1 MSWMDEARRTL
12 AGRYELAEV
21 IGRGGM
27 GAVYRAVDLVLGRAV
42 AVKMLPGTLADQD
55 PTSVARFEREARAAA
70 ALSHPAVVAVYDT
83 GADETARFIVM
94 ELISGRSLEAILRDE
109 GPLEPDRAAAIV
121 ARVAD
126 ALAAAHAA
134 GIVHRDVKPANVMIA
149 SDGSV
154 KVLDFGI
161 ARAMDSTTLT
171 QNASVVGTAAYM
183 SPEQALGKPADERA
197 DIYSLGCVLYALL
210 AGRPPFSGDGAAAIL
225 NQHAN
230 VAPRPLAAKNGRVAP
245 GLNALVLQMLGKSPE
260 ERPQTAAE
268 VRDRLTQP
276 SSSPARVPR
285 VTAVTERLGPTTA
298 TRPLPH
304 VARRDRRRLIL
315 AGALSALALV
325 IALVALA
332 SGGGSPRATTSTR
345 HDTNASNGK
354 TATTRSRTA
363 APTTT
368 AASRPGTST
377 PTTTSSNAPQ
387 TVSGAAGALTALTTQ
402 DVQSGTIDQQA
413 AQQISN
419 TLSDILNSYELGHT
433 TDIQHKFADLSQ
445 HVAML
450 QQHGD
455 ITSAAAPGLT
465 QAIARLGNA
474 LASSPPPTTPAAGAS
489 PPAQPAQPPGDGGKP
504 PGQPKHDKP
513 KGH

>member
-1 MSWMDEARRTL
+1 MSSMNDARRKL
-12 AGRYELAEV
+12 AGRYELVEV

-27 GAVYRAVDLVLGRAV
+27 GAVYRAVDLVLGRTV
-42 AVKMLPGTLADQD
+42 AVKLLPGTLADQD

-109 GPLEPDRAAAIV
+109 GPLDPDRAAGIA

-126 ALAAAHAA
+126 ALAAAHSA
-134 GIVHRDVKPANVMIA
+134 GIVHRDIKPANVMIA

-183 SPEQALGKPADERA
+183 SPEQALGKPADERS
-197 DIYSLGCVLYALL
+197 DIYALGCVLYALL
-210 AGRPPFSGDGAAAIL
+210 TGRPPFSGDGAAAIL

-230 VAPRPLAAKNGRVAP
+230 VPPPPVTAKNGRVAP
-245 GLNALVLQMLGKSPE
+245 GLDALVLQMLAKSPE

-268 VRDRLTQP
+268 VRDRLTLG
-276 SSSPARVPR
+276 SASPAAASG
-285 VTAVTERLGPTTA
+285 VTAATKRLGQTTA
-298 TRPLPH
+298 TRPLPR
-304 VARRDRRRLIL
+304 VARPDRRRLIL
-315 AGALSALALV
+315 AGALAALALV
-325 IALVALA
+325 IALVALT
-332 SGGGSPRATTSTR
+332 SGGGSPRTTTNTPR
-345 HDTNASNGK
+345 GTNASKGK
-354 TATTRSRTA
+354 TLTTRSRTTP
-363 APTTT
+363 PTTT
-368 AASRPGTST
+368 AAGKPATST
-377 PTTTSSNAPQ
+377 PTTTPSDAPQ
-387 TVSGAAGALTALTTQ
+387 TVSGAAGALTALTTR
-402 DVQSGTIDQQA
+402 DVQSGAIDQQA
-413 AQQISN
+413 AHQITN
-419 TLSDILNSYELGHT
+419 ALSDILNSYEQGHT
-433 TDIQHKFADLSQ
+433 TDIQHKLADLSQ

-455 ITSAAAPGLT
+455 ITPAAAPGLN
-465 QAIARLGNA
+465 QAITSLEKA
-474 LASSPPPTTPAAGAS
+474 LATSPPPTTHAPGTPAPAH
-489 PPAQPAQPPGDGGKP
+489 PAQPAGEGGQPPS
-504 PGQPKHDKP
+504 QPKHDKP